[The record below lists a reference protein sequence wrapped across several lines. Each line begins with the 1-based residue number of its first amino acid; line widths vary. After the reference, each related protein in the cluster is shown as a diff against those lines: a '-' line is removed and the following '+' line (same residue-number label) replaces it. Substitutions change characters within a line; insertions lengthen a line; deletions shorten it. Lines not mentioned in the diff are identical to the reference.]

1 MRRKRWI
8 RCEQD
13 PDRRERISEGLGVS
27 PIVAQILIN
36 RGVREMEDAR
46 KFLDVSP
53 KDLHS
58 PFLLKEMDRAVDRIL
73 QAMSRGERILIYGD
87 YDVDGVTASSLYLQF
102 FRSQGID
109 ADHYIPYRMTEGYGL
124 NVAAM
129 ETVRERGAAVIITA
143 DCGTTSVREIDRARE
158 LGMDVIVTDH
168 HEPSSELPKSYALL
182 NPHRKDASYPFKG
195 LTGVGVALK
204 LVQGILMREP
214 GDSEFPP
221 VLHDYLDLVTLGTI
235 ADVAPLTGEN
245 RFFVKEGL
253 RRLTEERR
261 PGVAALK
268 KVAGLSGAE
277 AGVGMVGFALGPRI
291 NAAGR
296 LSRADDGVRLL
307 TTRDMGEALE
317 IAGRMDAVNRER
329 QRIEEGIRK
338 EARERV
344 LQELDPGKEGAIVL
358 GSAAWHPGVIGIV
371 ASKIAEEFYRPTV
384 LIAVGAD
391 GMGKGSA
398 RSIPGFHLYEALDQC
413 RPLLEA
419 FGGHQYAAGLTIRE
433 ENIPVLRDRF
443 SGIAR
448 DTLREEDFIPRLKI
462 DMEVDLDGIN
472 FAMLKEME
480 LLSPFGMANPE
491 PVLASRGLRV
501 ASPRVLGKGH
511 LKMRVHQGGTSVD
524 TIGFQMAESC
534 REFTTDTRAVDMA
547 YTPEL
552 NLWKGTYGLQLRMK
566 DLRWSGS
573 DYDHC

>member
-8 RCEQD
+8 RCEED
-13 PDRRERISEGLGVS
+13 PGHRERISEGLGVS

-46 KFLDVSP
+46 KFLAVSP
-53 KDLHS
+53 NDLHS

-73 QAMSRGERILIYGD
+73 QAMSRGERILVYGD

-129 ETVRERGAAVIITA
+129 ETVRERGASVIITA

-214 GDSEFPP
+214 GDSEFPS

-268 KVAGLSGAE
+268 KVAGLSGAA
-277 AGVGMVGFALGPRI
+277 AGVGMVGFALAPRI

-296 LSRADDGVRLL
+296 LCRADDGVRLL
-307 TTRDMGEALE
+307 TTRDRGEALE

-329 QRIEEGIRK
+329 QRIEEGIQK

-358 GSAAWHPGVIGIV
+358 GSTAW
-371 ASKIAEEFYRPTV
+371 
-384 LIAVGAD
+384 
-391 GMGKGSA
+391 
-398 RSIPGFHLYEALDQC
+398 
-413 RPLLEA
+413 
-419 FGGHQYAAGLTIRE
+419 
-433 ENIPVLRDRF
+433 
-443 SGIAR
+443 
-448 DTLREEDFIPRLKI
+448 
-462 DMEVDLDGIN
+462 
-472 FAMLKEME
+472 
-480 LLSPFGMANPE
+480 
-491 PVLASRGLRV
+491 
-501 ASPRVLGKGH
+501 
-511 LKMRVHQGGTSVD
+511 
-524 TIGFQMAESC
+524 
-534 REFTTDTRAVDMA
+534 
-547 YTPEL
+547 
-552 NLWKGTYGLQLRMK
+552 
-566 DLRWSGS
+566 
-573 DYDHC
+573 